1 MEKYRT
7 NPGHSGEA
15 RDEAPFNEETESK
28 THGPSAK
35 QSRKGSADKE
45 AEDKTHE
52 ESSELIT
59 NDVVHKHNCRVRVEG
74 VLLSLEEG

>member
-1 MEKYRT
+1 MEKYT
-7 NPGHSGEA
+7 LSPGHSSEA
-15 RDEAPFNEETESK
+15 RDEAPFNEETESE

-35 QSRKGSADKE
+35 RSRKGSADKE

-59 NDVVHKHNCRVRVEG
+59 TNVVHKHNCRVRVEG